1 MVIFVFTPLY
11 PSPHWFVI
19 WMVNKCSFKC
29 SLCPIIKYISLIW
42 LLDFSFCLLEVP
54 SNHLQF
60 EGSNQ
65 ASINLQI
72 CDVEEHLHNFLLAMW
87 SIFPSFE
94 ILGILNL
101 HIQCIVKHNLAHYGP
116 TYGFI
121 KKCTRGTT
129 SSKDCG
135 FFDTKSNLVYLKHFH
150 ESFVLP
156 WTMLGLPQHLTSCV
170 TYYCE

>member
-1 MVIFVFTPLY
+1 MVIFVFTPLS

-29 SLCPIIKYISLIW
+29 SMCPIIKYISLIW

-60 EGSNQ
+60 EDSNQ
-65 ASINLQI
+65 SSINLWI
-72 CDVEEHLHNFLLAMW
+72 CDVEEHLHNFLLARW
-87 SIFPSFE
+87 SIFPSFV

-116 TYGFI
+116 TTYGFI

-135 FFDTKSNLVYLKHFH
+135 FFGTKIKLSLFKTF
-150 ESFVLP
+150 SWIFC
-156 WTMLGLPQHLTSCV
+156 LTLNCV
-170 TYYCE
+170 GIGSIPH